1 MLQKEH
7 NETVAKLS
15 FVLALVECI
24 VELAQTRS
32 SPITESVDKQGNSF
46 KDEGLQF
53 VSESQRHLEQLVL
66 HVRALQLLNS
76 AIELAREQIKNEKL
90 QPSNSVRQVS
100 IVSVLHQY

>member
-1 MLQKEH
+1 M
-7 NETVAKLS
+7 
-15 FVLALVECI
+15 
-24 VELAQTRS
+24 ELAQSRS
-32 SPITESVDKQGNSF
+32 SPITESVDQKQGNSL

-100 IVSVLHQY
+100 HFSNPCKMLTTILS